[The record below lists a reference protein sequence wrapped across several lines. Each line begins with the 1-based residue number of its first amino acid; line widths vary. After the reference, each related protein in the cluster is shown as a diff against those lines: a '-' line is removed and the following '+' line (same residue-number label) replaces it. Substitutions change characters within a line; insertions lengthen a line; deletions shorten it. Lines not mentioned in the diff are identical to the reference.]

1 MCIRDRHTGSVR
13 RSLFEQETWGRPVAG
28 DFHFQDNGA
37 TAAMLYNHIQ
47 LVHNEI
53 INIVYNQWG
62 VDISEVLCYNKL
74 MLDTHNK
81 TVTSLKFNYNWPK
94 FFTTSVLDKAN
105 ITVEVETKQYK
116 DLEDHAK
123 HIFWYGR
130 KSKRCFLKHKVVEHD
145 THR

>member
-1 MCIRDRHTGSVR
+1 
-13 RSLFEQETWGRPVAG
+13 
-28 DFHFQDNGA
+28 
-37 TAAMLYNHIQ
+37 
-47 LVHNEI
+47 
-53 INIVYNQWG
+53 
-62 VDISEVLCYNKL
+62 

-81 TVTSLKFNYNWPK
+81 IVTSLKFNYNWPK

>member
-1 MCIRDRHTGSVR
+1 
-13 RSLFEQETWGRPVAG
+13 
-28 DFHFQDNGA
+28 
-37 TAAMLYNHIQ
+37 MLYSNIDA
-47 LVHNEI
+47 VHNEI
-53 INIVYNQWG
+53 ISIINNHWG

-81 TVTSLKFNYNWPK
+81 IVTSLKFNYNWPK

-145 THR
+145 THC